1 MQTSGPKHYGRVFQI
16 PIKSPG
22 LKRMLYGESPYKSL
36 FLSRT
41 RLNVCLGNYVSNSY
55 AQSYS
60 SSITVC
66 RVAVRASRLQP
77 RRPRDLLDSPVKEL
91 LPPTAPLHQRP
102 SPLPHQ
108 IKVPVTA
115 NLHPAAASLPI
126 SPIRSHP
133 APHLSFPTAPHH
145 GSLGQELLLPPS
157 SFMATHTKVSYYISK
172 THVKSFYC
180 VFSMRFLYTISVF

>member
-1 MQTSGPKHYGRVFQI
+1 MENPHTNHF
-16 PIKSPG
+16 
-22 LKRMLYGESPYKSL
+22 

-41 RLNVCLGNYVSNSY
+41 RLNVWLGNYVSNSY

-91 LPPTAPLHQRP
+91 LPPTAPLHKKP

-108 IKVPVTA
+108 TKVTVTA
-115 NLHPAAASLPI
+115 NLYPTTASLPI
-126 SPIRSHP
+126 SPIRAHP
-133 APHLSFPTAPHH
+133 APHLSFPMAPHH
-145 GSLGQELLLPPS
+145 GSLGQDLLLPPS
-157 SFMATHTKVSYYISK
+157 SFMATHTQTKVSYCIPK

-180 VFSMRFLYTISVF
+180 VFSMRFLYRISDF